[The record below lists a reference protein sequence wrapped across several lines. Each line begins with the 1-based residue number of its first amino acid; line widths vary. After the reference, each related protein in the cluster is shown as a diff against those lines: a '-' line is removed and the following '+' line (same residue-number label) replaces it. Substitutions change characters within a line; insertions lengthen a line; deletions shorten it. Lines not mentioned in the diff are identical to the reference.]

1 MRDLQSAS
9 SGFLC
14 TKKFSFSTGMQR
26 GWEGA
31 RREGGVGVVGGTPT
45 DGSKGT

>member
-14 TKKFSFSTGMQR
+14 TKKFSFSTGMQQ

-31 RREGGVGVVGGTPT
+31 RQEGGWGWGDGTLT